1 MNHFPTEYLLEPGA
15 SRTGTIWFHHSR
27 LYVLRGLN
35 SSKHHS
41 SLETLTHAEI
51 LELLQF

>member
-15 SRTGTIWFHHSR
+15 SLTGTMWIHRSR

-35 SSKHHS
+35 SFKHHS

-51 LELLQF
+51 LELLRF